1 MEGGMRAIVVAIA
14 IALLTVPSFGQGM
27 GGGKGSGGHA
37 GPPEKK
43 EVVDPEKKKAD
54 EKAFKDAVDRI
65 PVSDKKFDPW
75 GSVRQSGK

>member
-27 GGGKGSGGHA
+27 GGGKGSGGRA
-37 GPPEKK
+37 PPPEEKK
-43 EVVDPEKKKAD
+43 VDPEKKKAE
-54 EKAFKDAVDRI
+54 EKAFKDAIDRI

-75 GSVRQSGK
+75 GSVRQPGK